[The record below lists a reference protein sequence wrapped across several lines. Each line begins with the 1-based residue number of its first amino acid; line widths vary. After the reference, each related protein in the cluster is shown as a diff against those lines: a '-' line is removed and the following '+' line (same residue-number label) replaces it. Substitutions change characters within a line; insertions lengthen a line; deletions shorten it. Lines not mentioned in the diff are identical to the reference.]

1 VFHQSKGQDAELLH
15 SATYAFQR
23 QLCSYLGHINFSK
36 SDESRGCML
45 AQQAER
51 QLWVGQRHPQPK
63 AAIRS
68 LTMIAM
74 AKVLYPSGNPVWL
87 IV

>member
-1 VFHQSKGQDAELLH
+1 
-15 SATYAFQR
+15 
-23 QLCSYLGHINFSK
+23 
-36 SDESRGCML
+36 ML